1 MTHCAWCRY
10 EVAGYSRH
18 TPGHRQAGTE
28 TTRELD
34 AIITAVRKAG
44 AKLLL
49 TGDDKQHGAMGV
61 DGVFRTV
68 VDRMD
73 APVLSTVPLP

>member
-1 MTHCAWCRY
+1 M
-10 EVAGYSRH
+10 
-18 TPGHRQAGTE
+18 
-28 TTRELD
+28 
-34 AIITAVRKAG
+34 RKAG